1 MSGGCRTDGR
11 RQLSRCELPG
21 HRCCTPPSRSAVEA
35 ARSPLRRRL
44 PAAATVAAATAFNGQ
59 PELTLVDGAAV
70 IAVNGQED
78 VGVPSSGIDGAGVA
92 LELTL
97 LLLDRGVP
105 LEGRFSL
112 AEPLA
117 ESLGQAEQLRRHHR
131 HPDDDGGA
139 HDRPALRGH
148 RVDVAEADGG
158 ERGEPEVERGEEV
171 GDVLVHRVLRLVDAT
186 GGDEDERQERRADAR
201 QLQLVRPHVGLLD
214 ADGQLE
220 ALERLRVL

>member
-1 MSGGCRTDGR
+1 M
-11 RQLSRCELPG
+11 
-21 HRCCTPPSRSAVEA
+21 
-35 ARSPLRRRL
+35 
-44 PAAATVAAATAFNGQ
+44 
-59 PELTLVDGAAV
+59 
-70 IAVNGQED
+70 
-78 VGVPSSGIDGAGVA
+78 
-92 LELTL
+92 
-97 LLLDRGVP
+97 
-105 LEGRFSL
+105 

-148 RVDVAEADGG
+148 RVDVAEADGC

-214 ADGQLE
+214 TDSQLE
-220 ALERLRVL
+220 ALERLRVLQVALQPQHSQQPQEGEVGHRRPLAAHHQHDEQRQERDEVDDGRWLDQVAGRKRARVPAQKVLDEEDNADRVLDVLEETEHLHR